1 MNIDSQGWV
10 QDPRVRLAIN
20 PNIERGPM
28 TLVRGIVVHQ
38 TDSPTATS
46 TLNSYR
52 SPGANG
58 AHFLIDRDG
67 TIYQTAS
74 ILKATWHVGPLKAR
88 CLAEHRCA
96 PTELQAL
103 KKFDPRG
110 EHRREMAKAHPDR
123 YPSNQDAIG
132 IELVGQALPID
143 AAKDD
148 DKTFEPVTSAQ
159 NASLQWLVRNLSLA
173 LGLAMAEVFRHPV
186 VSRKNRTEAE
196 TAVWQIESRP

>member
-1 MNIDSQGWV
+1 MNIDSQGRV
-10 QDPRVRLAIN
+10 QDPRVRLAIS

-52 SPGANG
+52 SPDAKG

-74 ILKATWHVGPLKAR
+74 ILKMTWHVGPLRAR

-103 KKFDPRG
+103 RRFDPKG
-110 EHRREMAKAHPDR
+110 EHEREREKAHPDR

-132 IELVGQALPID
+132 IEIVGQALP
-143 AAKDD
+143 KDVPPEERVY
-148 DKTFEPVTSAQ
+148 EPVTAAQ
-159 NASLQWLVRNLSLA
+159 NASLKWLISGLSVSLGVA
-173 LGLAMAEVFRHPV
+173 LTEVFRHPV
-186 VSRKNRTEAE
+186 VSRKNPTEAQ
-196 TAVWQIESRP
+196 TAVWE

>member
-1 MNIDSQGWV
+1 MNIDSQGLV
-10 QDPRVRLAIN
+10 QDPRVRLALS

-28 TLVRGIVVHQ
+28 TQVRGIVVHQ

-74 ILKATWHVGPLKAR
+74 ILKVTWHVGPLRAR

-96 PTELQAL
+96 PTELRAL
-103 KKFDPRG
+103 RRFDPKG
-110 EHRREMAKAHPDR
+110 EHQRERAKAHPDR

-132 IELVGQALPID
+132 IEIVGQALP
-143 AAKDD
+143 KDVPQ
-148 DKTFEPVTSAQ
+148 EERVYESVTAAQ
-159 NASLQWLVRNLSLA
+159 NASLKWLVSGLSLS
-173 LGLAMAEVFRHPV
+173 LGVAMAEVFRHPV
-186 VSRKNRTEAE
+186 VSRKNPTEAE
-196 TAVWQIESRP
+196 TAVWE

>member
-1 MNIDSQGWV
+1 MNIDSQGLV
-10 QDPRVRLAIN
+10 QDPRVRLAIS

-74 ILKATWHVGPLKAR
+74 ILKVTWHVGPLRAR

-96 PTELQAL
+96 PTELRAL
-103 KKFDPRG
+103 RRFDPKG
-110 EHRREMAKAHPDR
+110 EHQRERAKVHPDR

-132 IELVGQALPID
+132 IEIVGQALP
-143 AAKDD
+143 KDVPQE
-148 DKTFEPVTSAQ
+148 KRIYEAVTAAQ
-159 NASLQWLVRNLSLA
+159 NASLKWLVSGLSLA
-173 LGLAMAEVFRHPV
+173 LGVAMAEVFRHPV
-186 VSRKNRTEAE
+186 VSRKNPTEAE
-196 TAVWQIESRP
+196 TAVWE

>member
-10 QDPRVRLAIN
+10 QDPRVRLAIS

-46 TLNSYR
+46 TLHSYR

-74 ILKATWHVGPLKAR
+74 IRKVTWHVGPLKAR

-132 IELVGQALPID
+132 IELVGQALPVD
-143 AAKDD
+143 ALKDD

-159 NASLQWLVRNLSLA
+159 KASLKWLVSGLCRSL
-173 LGLAMAEVFRHPV
+173 GVTMAEVFRHPV

-196 TAVWQIESRP
+196 TAVWQ

>member
-1 MNIDSQGWV
+1 MNIDSQGLV
-10 QDPRVRLAIN
+10 QDPRVRLAIS

-28 TLVRGIVVHQ
+28 TTVRGIVIHQ

-74 ILKATWHVGPLKAR
+74 ILKVTWHVGLLKAR

-96 PTELQAL
+96 PIELRAL
-103 KKFDPRG
+103 QKFDPRG

-132 IELVGQALPID
+132 IELVGQALPVD
-143 AAKDD
+143 APKDD
-148 DKTFEPVTSAQ
+148 DKAFEPVTAAQ
-159 NASLQWLVRNLSLA
+159 NASLQWLVRSLSLA
-173 LGLAMAEVFRHPV
+173 LGVAMTEVFRHPV

-196 TAVWQIESRP
+196 SAVWQ